1 MSPSFELLGYHF
13 SSYFVTLAVVYC
25 IGIQY
30 FFSRLKN
37 FPLKSSVGADFL
49 LVLLIFGI
57 VGARLFYVF
66 YQEPGFYFNSPKE
79 ILHLW
84 NGGFVFYGGFIF
96 AFLFGGLF
104 LKIKKQNIKLWLDVS
119 APVAAFS
126 YGLGRIACFL
136 NGCCYGDI
144 TTYFWGIKLP
154 HLPGHRHPTQI
165 YAVIYELIIWCL
177 LLILERKVKF
187 YKNNIGSLFF
197 TWLILH
203 GLGRIFMEYF
213 RADPRG
219 SLILNMSI
227 STLISMALILF
238 GFILLSFN
246 IKKNT

>member
-1 MSPSFELLGYHF
+1 M
-13 SSYFVTLAVVYC
+13 TLAIVYC

-49 LVLLIFGI
+49 LVLLVFGI
-57 VGARLFYVF
+57 IGARLFYVF
-66 YQEPGFYFNSPKE
+66 YQEPDFYLKSPKE

-84 NGGFVFYGGFIF
+84 NGGFVFYGGFVF

-144 TTYFWGIKLP
+144 TTHFWGIKLP
-154 HLPGHRHPTQI
+154 QLPGLRHPTQI
-165 YAVIYELIIWCL
+165 YAVIYELIIWCVL
-177 LLILERKVKF
+177 IILERKIKF
-187 YKNNIGSLFF
+187 YKNNVGSLFF
-197 TWLILH
+197 TWLLFH
-203 GLGRIFMEYF
+203 GLGRILMEYF

-227 STLISMALILF
+227 STLISMVFVFF
-238 GFILLSFN
+238 GVIMLYLN
-246 IKKNT
+246 IKNKK